1 MPIAD
6 LAAFGLVPCEVQAF
20 GRLLRT
26 TGARAEGS
34 LELTPLQALAAK
46 RGLFGDRPQPCLV
59 LAGAATGKSTLAAL
73 LLLHASHQ
81 GKNVVLLQP
90 RRADRRRTRAA
101 LADVLPRDEVQPIVR
116 SVRQFLQRIRRRPL
130 LLQDLDLLVLD
141 DADWLL
147 RPRAARKFD
156 VLLRAIKKH
165 APSLQLVAFAAD
177 QAATQAVANL
187 AEPLRAEVLYG
198 PPAEPIAMGLVNQGR
213 VEAWTDPSVWTADDI
228 AETVPAGHNDQPGQ
242 LQTTN
247 PSPLLGL
254 ANTLLLLTPPGE
266 QTLVLVPQRSQ
277 MLHLL
282 QRLLDG
288 DQRLRMAPALQ
299 AQKALATTAEGHGR
313 SLLSQVLQHGLAFD
327 GPELTREQRRI
338 VAEARANGEVRLCL
352 CHRLPSR
359 SGLSVKVHNL
369 VVVPQ
374 ASAHRLANSDASAV
388 DTSHWRTFPSSRVRR
403 QLGPQG
409 RLLIVAQSPQAAA
422 AALRQLASPATGDP
436 FSRARETAHLHAHDG
451 LAAFLRF
458 LPAQPV
464 EELARLEALTL
475 AALSGPRLPLPLLL
489 SERAGFDYATQLLCR
504 AQEQGLLERPLFRWL
519 GAQAPKLGH
528 EDLRALKSAL
538 LLDDWLAG
546 MNCAA
551 LERRYHIWAGQLAHC
566 ARHIVQRLLRLQ
578 RRSQGLALAAAGHTP
593 LASLIQQL
601 QGRAQNSVAEHRAAE
616 LGRHFAVLVGALNA
630 HESPPTRSFQG
641 RLRR

>member
-1 MPIAD
+1 MPITD

-20 GRLLRT
+20 GGLLRA
-26 TGARAEGS
+26 TGAREDG
-34 LELTPLQALAAK
+34 LLRLTPLQAMVAK
-46 RGLFGDRPQPCLV
+46 RGLFGDLPQPCLV
-59 LAGAATGKSTLAAL
+59 LAGAATGKSALAAL

-81 GKNVVLLQP
+81 GKNAALLQP

-101 LADVLPRDEVQPIVR
+101 LADVLPRDEAQPIVL
-116 SVRQFLQRIRRRPL
+116 SVRQFLRRIRRSPL

-156 VLLRAIKKH
+156 VLLRVLKKH
-165 APSLQLVAFAAD
+165 APRLQLVAFAAD

-187 AEPLRAEVLYG
+187 AEPLRAEVIYG

-213 VEAWTDPSVWTADDI
+213 VEPWTDPSVWTADDVEEI
-228 AETVPAGHNDQPGQ
+228 APADHNDQPGH
-242 LQTTN
+242 LQSSRT
-247 PSPLLGL
+247 SPLLGL
-254 ANTLLLLTPPGE
+254 ANTLRQLTPPGE

-282 QRLLDG
+282 QRLLDE

-299 AQKALATTAEGHGR
+299 ALKALSTTAEGYGR
-313 SLLSQVLQHGLAFD
+313 SLLSQALQHGLAFD
-327 GPELTREQRRI
+327 GPELTREQRHI
-338 VAEARANGEVRLCL
+338 VAEARANEEVRLCL
-352 CHRLPSR
+352 CHRLPNRSR
-359 SGLSVKVHNL
+359 LGVKVHNL

-374 ASAHRLANSDASAV
+374 ANAHRVANSDASAG
-388 DTSHWRTFPSSRVRR
+388 DTKHWRTILSSRVRR

-422 AALRQLASPATGDP
+422 AALRQLASPATGSLFP
-436 FSRARETAHLHAHDG
+436 RARETTPLHAHDG

-458 LPAQPV
+458 LPAQPL

-489 SERAGFDYATQLLCR
+489 SERASFDYATQLLCR
-504 AQEQGLLERPLFRWL
+504 ARQQELQDRPLFRWL

-538 LLDDWLAG
+538 LLDDWLSG
-546 MNCAA
+546 MNSAD

-566 ARHIVQRLLRLQ
+566 ARRIVQRLLRLQ
-578 RRSQGLALAAAGHTP
+578 RRCQGISLAAAGHTR

-601 QGRAQNSVAEHRAAE
+601 QGHAQNSVAEHRAAE
-616 LGRHFAVLVGALNA
+616 LGRHFAVLLGALNA